1 MENNVGNKLEQ
12 SINNLLTAAEELRKL
27 SGQLGGA
34 GTDDGIRDRL
44 NEAQWYLGEEKSR
57 RQQLE
62 QSLQDKENCI
72 RQMSEE
78 IRNLKQQLNEAQ
90 WYLGEERAR
99 LQQIESRI
107 KTS

>member
-1 MENNVGNKLEQ
+1 MENNVENKLNE
-12 SINNLLTAAEELRKL
+12 SINNLIAAAEELRKL
-27 SGQLGGA
+27 SGQLEIG
-34 GTDDGIRDRL
+34 GTDEGIRNQL
-44 NEAQWYLGEEKSR
+44 SEAQWYLGEEKSR

-72 RQMSEE
+72 RQMSDE
-78 IRNLKQQLNEAQ
+78 IRNLKQQLNETQ

-99 LQQIESRI
+99 LQQLESRV